1 MLDEAIKGISEAKI
15 SGSSVLLIGSSSA
28 MTYGAITVSYQDII
42 LGFAGFLLSV
52 FSFYYEYTHT
62 QEMKNKHQ
70 IISEMFRHLIFGTFA
85 FPAVYSYMLLKYHL
99 SFSIDIFISVVV
111 SYSIMKFVAVGVG
124 GAVAFLK
131 TWLGAK

>member
-62 QEMKNKHQ
+62 KEIKNKHQ

-99 SFSIDIFISVVV
+99 SFSIDIFISVVI

-131 TWLGAK
+131 TWLGGK

>member
-1 MLDEAIKGISEAKI
+1 MLNETVKGLSEAKI

-62 QEMKNKHQ
+62 EENLNTTLC
-70 IISEMFRHLIFGTFA
+70 IYRAG
-85 FPAVYSYMLLKYHL
+85 
-99 SFSIDIFISVVV
+99 
-111 SYSIMKFVAVGVG
+111 
-124 GAVAFLK
+124 
-131 TWLGAK
+131 WL